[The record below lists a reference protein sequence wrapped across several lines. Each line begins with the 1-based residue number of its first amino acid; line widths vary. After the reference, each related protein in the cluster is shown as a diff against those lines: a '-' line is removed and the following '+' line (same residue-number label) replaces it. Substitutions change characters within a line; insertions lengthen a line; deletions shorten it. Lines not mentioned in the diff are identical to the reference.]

1 MLYPTL
7 VLPAGPGAALCTQAY
22 PAWRWR
28 GMAEAAAGSELHP
41 RAGAIK
47 LDRVAVADQDLML
60 RVGTGDREA
69 CRVLVERHLDR
80 ILAFAERTLGNRGEA
95 EEVAQEV
102 FTRVWTHAARWEP
115 RGAKVT
121 TWLFRV
127 AMNLCLN
134 RIARRREVPLETAPD
149 PVAPT
154 PQPSEILESAEIGV
168 RVNAALQSLPEKQR
182 IAITLCHYQ
191 GWKNAEA
198 AEMMDLSIEAVES
211 LLSRGRRG
219 LKKRLAAVAP
229 ALLGGV
235 R

>member
-1 MLYPTL
+1 MGD
-7 VLPAGPGAALCTQAY
+7 VAA
-22 PAWRWR
+22 
-28 GMAEAAAGSELHP
+28 S
-41 RAGAIK
+41 
-47 LDRVAVADQDLML
+47 DQELML
-60 RVGTGDREA
+60 QVGTGDREA
-69 CRVLVERHLDR
+69 CSVLVERHLDR

-95 EEVAQEV
+95 EEIAQEV
-102 FTRVWTHAARWEP
+102 FTRVWTHADRWEP

-134 RIARRREVPLETAPD
+134 RIARRREAPLETVPE
-149 PVAPT
+149 PVAQA
-154 PQPSEILESAEIGV
+154 PQPSEMLENAELGV
-168 RVNAALQSLPEKQR
+168 CVNAALQGLPENQR

-219 LKKRLAAVAP
+219 LKQRLAAVAP
-229 ALLGGV
+229 ALLGGS